1 VHGYYRLHKTTIMS
15 EEPDDKAGSMIRT
28 YIGRNRTGI
37 NGFDLAL
44 DGGFLPGSTILL
56 IGSATSGVDHFARQ
70 FWEVLPEHRRFF
82 MLDGYLLDG
91 MVHARGL
98 TSAEI
103 FAHIGD
109 GGFIIDSLSTLIMR
123 EGIDPVLAG
132 VVSCRATIQASRDNA
147 LFTLYE
153 GLHAPYNE
161 ILLVRLCDVVIHL
174 HEERH
179 GNEII
184 RTLDVKKLTGL
195 EPPGRLLPF
204 IISGKGI
211 ELSTTSRVV

>member
-1 VHGYYRLHKTTIMS
+1 MS